1 MPNLDSK
8 SKKLNELTTTIAIPS
23 STDKLSK
30 EMKSA
35 NTRKKIWNS
44 VVKKRKNRVI

>member
-30 EMKSA
+30 EMKSV
-35 NTRKKIWNS
+35 NTRGKNMKFYSKKE
-44 VVKKRKNRVI
+44 KK